1 MMDIWVVL
9 DKNEGS
15 AIESHVHMTQK
26 GAYVKAYCL
35 LGGIFDSCAD
45 DGLDGEVPDIE
56 QALWT
61 ASKTLHNMLM
71 SAGRWEDEK
80 LEDMK
85 RHFHTFREIVGEW
98 TDWDCMIDI
107 ESSRLQV

>member
-1 MMDIWVVL
+1 MSDIWVVL
-9 DKNEGS
+9 DQNEGS

-56 QALWT
+56 QDLRT

-71 SAGRWEDEK
+71 STGQWNDEK
-80 LEDMK
+80 RADLTY
-85 RHFHTFREIVGEW
+85 HFHTFRALGGERVG
-98 TDWDCMIDI
+98 
-107 ESSRLQV
+107 